1 MMGRIAAAAGV
12 AAGFVLLS
20 PVVAS
25 AAEAPTGNPESMK
38 VTVSGTAMTVTG
50 TCLTEGMTAEAGY
63 RVHGGHEPPKW
74 GVDWGYMEMVG
85 KRQSITFKG
94 VRPGTYEVTMF
105 CHEGGPLT
113 ANSVQTITV
122 GKPAKPAQST
132 QPAKPAPATQPA
144 KPAVKPAPQVG
155 VKPQGAPQTGG
166 GPADD
171 ESTATPLLAG
181 GAIALVG
188 AAGAGALVL
197 RRRAARR

>member
-1 MMGRIAAAAGV
+1 MGV

-25 AAEAPTGNPESMK
+25 AAEAPTGNPTSMK
-38 VTVSGTAMTVTG
+38 VEVDEADNVTIEG
-50 TCLTEGMTAEAGY
+50 TCVNSAVEAEAGY
-63 RVHGGHEPPKW
+63 RVPGGHQPILYSDLITGGKTGYVVFKHVPP
-74 GVDWGYMEMVG
+74 G
-85 KRQSITFKG
+85 K
-94 VRPGTYEVTMF
+94 YEAYIY
-105 CHEGGPLT
+105 CHEGGPGDHRGPVRT
-113 ANSVQTITV
+113 FTV
-122 GKPAKPAQST
+122 GKPAKPAPS
-132 QPAKPAPATQPA
+132 AKPAA
-144 KPAVKPAPQVG
+144 KPAPQVG

-171 ESTATPLLAG
+171 ESAATPLLAG